1 MTIYYLRE
9 KTQTGKEVTIDFGEN
24 FDSIKQKFQ
33 NYSSNFPQNKYKIL
47 KKETVTSTVCES
59 EDCRQS
65 LFSFV

>member
-1 MTIYYLRE
+1 MTTYYLRE
-9 KTQTGKEVTIDFGEN
+9 QQTTGKEITIDFGEN
-24 FDSIKQKFQ
+24 FSSIKQKFQ
-33 NYSSNFPQNKYKIL
+33 NYSLNFPQNKYKIL

>member
-1 MTIYYLRE
+1 MTTYYLRE
-9 KTQTGKEVTIDFGEN
+9 KIPNGKEITIDFGEN
-24 FDSIKQKFQ
+24 LNSIKQNFQ

-47 KKETVTSTVCES
+47 KKETITSVVLES

>member
-1 MTIYYLRE
+1 MTTYYLRE
-9 KTQTGKEVTIDFGEN
+9 KQTTGKEITIDFGEN
-24 FDSIKQKFQ
+24 LNSIKQKFQ
-33 NYSSNFPQNKYKIL
+33 NYSSNFPQNKYKII